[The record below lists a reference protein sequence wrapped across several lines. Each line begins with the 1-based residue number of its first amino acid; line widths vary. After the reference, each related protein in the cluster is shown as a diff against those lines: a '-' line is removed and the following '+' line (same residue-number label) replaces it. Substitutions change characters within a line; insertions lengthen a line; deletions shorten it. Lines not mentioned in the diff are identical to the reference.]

1 MKWKIYKYNLNKT
14 ILAERENYLE
24 NTLLKDVKC
33 KEDELLPPDLIVKYM
48 ANGTNLKCPKGT
60 TSERGSWCMG

>member
-1 MKWKIYKYNLNKT
+1 M
-14 ILAERENYLE
+14 AERENYLE

-48 ANGTNLKCPKGT
+48 ANGTNLKCSKGT
-60 TSERGSWCMG
+60 TSERGSLCMG